1 MEILFFVFMIVMFT
15 AMGFMGY
22 FGYKVYKKLNEP
34 KTQTVEEVIKEMY
47 DLDDEKQKAQYDE
60 LMRAWNYQGKPKETI
75 E

>member
-1 MEILFFVFMIVMFT
+1 MIVMFT

-34 KTQTVEEVIKEMY
+34 KQQSVEEVIKDMY
-47 DLDDEKQKAQYDE
+47 DLNDDKQKAQYEE
-60 LMRAWNYQGKPKETI
+60 LMRAWNYQGKPKESI